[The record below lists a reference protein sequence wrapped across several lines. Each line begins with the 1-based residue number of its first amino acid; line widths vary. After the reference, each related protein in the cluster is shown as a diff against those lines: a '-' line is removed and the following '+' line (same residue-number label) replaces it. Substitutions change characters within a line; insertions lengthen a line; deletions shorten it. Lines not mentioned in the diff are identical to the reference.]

1 MEASAA
7 LSCSVN
13 PGGPSVTSAQESAH
27 SCSVFAGVGFSGAE
41 RRFLPSCVRGG
52 SSVSS
57 PSSAELPEALLEL
70 LSLETETTSASVLPA
85 PAPARA
91 RRLAAARRC
100 VAALR
105 RAAIVSAHAARGC
118 HAGDCAD
125 SPEGRPPLASA
136 ARRARHRRHRRHLAR
151 RARALEGE
159 PVCLPAIPLAS

>member
-1 MEASAA
+1 MEVSAA
-7 LSCSVN
+7 LSCSVK

-41 RRFLPSCVRGG
+41 RRPLPSCVRGR
-52 SSVSS
+52 SSGPS
-57 PSSAELPEALLEL
+57 PSSAELSEVLLEL

-91 RRLAAARRC
+91 SRLAAARRC

-118 HAGDCAD
+118 HAGDRAD
-125 SPEGRPPLASA
+125 NPEGRPPLASA
-136 ARRARHRRHRRHLAR
+136 TRRALHRRHRRHLAR

-159 PVCLPAIPLAS
+159 PVCPPAIPLAS